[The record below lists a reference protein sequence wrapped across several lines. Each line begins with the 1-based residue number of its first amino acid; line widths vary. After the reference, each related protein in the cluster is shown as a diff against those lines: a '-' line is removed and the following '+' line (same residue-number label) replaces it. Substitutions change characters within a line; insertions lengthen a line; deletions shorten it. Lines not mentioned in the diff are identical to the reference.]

1 MSGGG
6 RSAET
11 GATDAGNFARRSG
24 FVDSAVRWGAARRA
38 LFLLHGDVQY
48 SLYPIVTMRIFH
60 TADWHLGQTFHNYD
74 RDYEHGC
81 FLDWLL
87 GQIAARKP
95 EVLLISGDVFD
106 SVNPPATAHK
116 MYFDFLGRTAEEHP
130 GLQIVVTAGNHD
142 AAARLEA
149 PGRLLNRLNVY
160 VRGTVETTADG
171 QIDYSKFLVP
181 LKDASGSVGAIV
193 LAVPFLR
200 PSDVPQIRDTADAY
214 SAGIAAFY
222 QQLTES
228 AVRLRDAEY
237 PGAVLIGMGH
247 CHLVNGAESQ
257 DSERRLI
264 VGGLEALSAAAFP
277 KELCYVALGHLH
289 KPQSFEEGRVAYS
302 GSAIPLSFTERE
314 YRHRVWE
321 LECGPA
327 GLLERRSL
335 EIPRAVPLLSVPE
348 KAAVSMDELETILKN
363 ADYGAPQSLEQH
375 PFLEVRCLD
384 DGPDPSRR
392 HRIEQALAKKPVR
405 LASIKFDPREKTDL
419 AQDGAGADGLGDLR
433 TIDPLEILRV
443 AYREGYENGEPDA
456 AMIAAFREILTEIS
470 L

>member
-1 MSGGG
+1 MCD
-6 RSAET
+6 T
-11 GATDAGNFARRSG
+11 
-24 FVDSAVRWGAARRA
+24 
-38 LFLLHGDVQY
+38 LIHL
-48 SLYPIVTMRIFH
+48 IVIMRIFH

-87 GQIAARKP
+87 KQITSRKP
-95 EVLLISGDVFD
+95 ELLLISGDVFD

-116 MYFDFLGRTAEEHP
+116 MYFDFLGRTAEAHP

-149 PGRLLNRLNVY
+149 PARLLNRVNVY
-160 VRGTVETTADG
+160 VCGTVETNAEG
-171 QIDYSKFLVP
+171 EIDYTKFLVP
-181 LKDASGSVGAIV
+181 IKDASGNVGAVV

-200 PSDVPQIRDTADAY
+200 PSDVPQVRDTADSY
-214 SAGIAAFY
+214 TAGIAAFY
-222 QQLTES
+222 KHLTEL
-228 AVRLRDAEY
+228 AVRRRDAEY

-277 KELCYVALGHLH
+277 RELCYVALGHLH
-289 KPQSFEEGRVAYS
+289 KPQVFEEGRVAYS

-321 LECGPA
+321 LECGRA

-348 KAAVSMDELETILKN
+348 KDAVSMDELEALLKN
-363 ADYGAPQSLEQH
+363 ADHGSAQNLEQY

-392 HRIEQALAKKPVR
+392 HRIEEALATKRVR
-405 LASIKFDPREKTDL
+405 LASIKFETKVKTDL
-419 AQDGAGADGLGDLR
+419 VSDSAAPDGLGDLR
-433 TIDPLEILRV
+433 TINPVEILRA
-443 AYREGYENGEPDA
+443 AYREGYGQGEPDA
-456 AMIAAFREILTEIS
+456 AVLTAFHEIITEVS

>member
-1 MSGGG
+1 
-6 RSAET
+6 
-11 GATDAGNFARRSG
+11 
-24 FVDSAVRWGAARRA
+24 
-38 LFLLHGDVQY
+38 
-48 SLYPIVTMRIFH
+48 MRIFH

-87 GQIAARKP
+87 KQIESRKP
-95 EVLLISGDVFD
+95 EALLLSGDVFD

-130 GLQIVVTAGNHD
+130 SLQIVVTAGNHD

-149 PGRLLNRLNVY
+149 PGRLLNRVNVY
-160 VRGTVETTADG
+160 VCGTVETKPDG
-171 QIDYSKFLVP
+171 EIDYSKFLVP
-181 LKDASGSVGAIV
+181 LKDSSGRVGAIV

-200 PSDVPQIRDTADAY
+200 PSDVPQIRDTADSY
-214 SAGIAAFY
+214 TAGIAAFY
-222 QQLTES
+222 QRLTEL

-277 KELCYVALGHLH
+277 RELCYVALGHLH
-289 KPQSFEEGRVAYS
+289 KPQAFEEGRVAYS

-321 LECGPA
+321 LECGPE

-348 KAAVSMDELETILKN
+348 KEVVSMDELETVLKN
-363 ADYGAPQSLEQH
+363 ADYGSARSPEQY

-392 HRIEQALAKKPVR
+392 HRIEQALAQKPVR
-405 LASIKFDPREKTDL
+405 LASIKFESKVKTD
-419 AQDGAGADGLGDLR
+419 AVKDSSEPDGLEDLR
-433 TIDPLEILRV
+433 TIDPVEILRA
-443 AYREGYENGEPDA
+443 AYREGYEKGEPDDE
-456 AMIAAFREILTEIS
+456 MLAAFREIITEVS